1 MTFIVTT
8 APNTEPV
15 TTAEVKTHLRIDHA
29 LDDAYIVT
37 LIALARQYVEDY
49 TRRALFTQTI
59 TAKYDRFSSCFL
71 LERPML
77 QSVTSIAY
85 IDTAGSS
92 QTLATANYT
101 VDIASTPAR
110 ITLAY
115 GYTWPSTRDITNAVT
130 IVYVAGWA
138 TTAAIPPPLR
148 HALLMMVGHWYENRE
163 SVVNSIAIPKI
174 MPFAVQSLL
183 DPYRV
188 Y

>member
-8 APNTEPV
+8 APTTEPV

-29 LDDAYIVT
+29 LDDTYIGT

-59 TAKYDRFSSCFL
+59 TAKYDRFASCFL
-71 LERPML
+71 IERPML
-77 QSVTSIAY
+77 QSVTSITY
-85 IDTAGSS
+85 VDTSGNT
-92 QTLATANYT
+92 QTLSTSYYT
-101 VDIASTPAR
+101 VDISSTPAR
-110 ITLAY
+110 ITQAY
-115 GYTWPSTRDITNAVT
+115 GYTWPSIRDITNAVT

-138 TTAAIPPPLR
+138 TVGAIPTPLR
-148 HALLMMVGHWYENRE
+148 HALLMLVGHWYENRE
-163 SVVNSIAIPKI
+163 AVVNSIAIPKV
-174 MPFAVQSLL
+174 MPFAVQALL